1 MENPQKIYRYMY
13 SETGWIQ
20 LLEFLEENYS
30 IWKQN
35 DNKSVNIFFESL
47 TGGSPYSLNT
57 LQSNTAPLLGAGP
70 TLESLQSM
78 AAASCVLSMLWLA
91 SVDHT
96 GTIKVMVS
104 RIISKQTSSTEYENH
119 QH

>member
-57 LQSNTAPLLGAGP
+57 LQSNT
-70 TLESLQSM
+70 LESLQSM